1 MRHVSRIVML
11 ALMLAAG
18 TVLAGTPD
26 SRPVR
31 ERVEASMLVTGTVDI
46 DPDGSVSSWKLDQ
59 SEKLPPAVTE
69 LLAATIPGWRF
80 KPVLIDGAPAA
91 VRARTS
97 IRMQARKLDGDNF
110 LVEVAGAHFGS
121 HKDADVPT
129 SRRLTPPRY
138 PEELA
143 KARVGG
149 IVYLVVKI
157 ARDGSVE
164 DAMAEQVNLK
174 TIASDPQMR
183 RIRERFEAS
192 AVHTARRWTFN
203 PPVTPDDAPY
213 WLARVPVEF
222 IAPGLRETP
231 YGEWSA
237 YIPGER
243 RVNPWVQED
252 DRVSP
257 DMLAAGG
264 VYPVGLRGPELL
276 TPLDVPQG

>member
-1 MRHVSRIVML
+1 MRYLSRIAML
-11 ALMLAAG
+11 ALMFAAG

-31 ERVEASMLVTGTVDI
+31 DRIEASMLVTGMVDI

-59 SEKLPPAVTE
+59 LEKLPPAVTE
-69 LLAATIPGWRF
+69 LLAGTIPGWRF
-80 KPVLIDGAPAA
+80 KPILIDGEPAA

-97 IRMQARKLDGDNF
+97 IRIQARKLDGDNF

-129 SRRLTPPRY
+129 YRRLTSPHY
-138 PEELA
+138 PTELA
-143 KARVGG
+143 KAGAGG
-149 IVYLVVKI
+149 TVYLLVKI

-164 DAMAEQVNLK
+164 DAIAEQVNLK

-183 RIRERFEAS
+183 RMRGRFEA
-192 AVHTARRWTFN
+192 AAIYAARRWTFN

-213 WLARVPVEF
+213 WLVRVPVDF
-222 IAPGLRETP
+222 IAPGLRESG

-243 RVNPWVQED
+243 RTNPWVQED